1 MAFRYNAVVTRPNAG
16 VQWFGDANPSGK
28 DAMQNF
34 VRSAPGFQSGTWQQH
49 PSDSTKFLVTH
60 TWDSEQ
66 SWKSMSDQ
74 LPSQPSAQAC
84 RAYHQANSIT
94 MTFFTATV

>member
-1 MAFRYNAVVTRPNAG
+1 MAFRYNAVVTRPNTN
-16 VQWFGDANPSGK
+16 VQWFRGANPSGA

-34 VRSAPGFQSGTWQQH
+34 VKSAPGFQSGSWQEH
-49 PSDSTKFLVTH
+49 PTDPTKFLVVH

-66 SWKSMSDQ
+66 SWKNMSAQ
-74 LPSQPSAQAC
+74 LPSQASSQAC
-84 RAYHQANSIT
+84 RAYHQANGIT